1 MYPGIFSGS
10 PPHRDGGFLIPVG
23 QAKTMSGIAGVFHCV
38 TSFLE
43 PAGET
48 PVDIIFIVDQHH
60 A

>member
-1 MYPGIFSGS
+1 L
-10 PPHRDGGFLIPVG
+10 LIPVG
-23 QAKTMSGIAGVFHCV
+23 QAKTMSGIAGVFHFE

-48 PVDIIFIVDQHH
+48 PVDIIIIVDQHH